1 MSANLSNLSPP
12 ASSAKITTWARD
24 GAVLSALRQAVFVGE
39 QGVPAALEFDALDAQ
54 PKRTAHAILRDAND
68 GARGDANGNVIAT
81 GRLVLTRDAFAPSAT
96 PRIGRM
102 AVVRSARGQGA
113 GAQVLHTLVAHAQRL
128 GYASV
133 LLHAQAHAAGFYAAH
148 GFVQVGEPFTE
159 AGIVH
164 IEMHKNL
171 A

>member
-1 MSANLSNLSPP
+1 MEAELSGVLHR
-12 ASSAKITTWARD
+12 AKITTWARD

-54 PKRTAHAILRDAND
+54 PKRTAHAILRDA
-68 GARGDANGNVIAT
+68 GGDANGNVIAT
-81 GRLVLTRDAFAPSAT
+81 GRLVLTRDASAPST
-96 PRIGRM
+96 IPRIGRM

-148 GFVQVGEPFTE
+148 GFVQVGDPFTE